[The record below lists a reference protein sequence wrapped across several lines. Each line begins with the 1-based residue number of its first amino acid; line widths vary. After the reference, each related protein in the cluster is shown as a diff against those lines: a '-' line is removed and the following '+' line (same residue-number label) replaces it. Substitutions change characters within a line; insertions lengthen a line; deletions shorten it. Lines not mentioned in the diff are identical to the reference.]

1 MRFTRSGGRWGG
13 GGAAPPSP
21 QFANL
26 PKMTLFSLL
35 LHPKATSHG
44 FGEDAFAHLFVL
56 QKRLSFTLLCFLAFL
71 LPRSPQRIRLGFAFL
86 SVGEDVSFMIFFASN
101 PLKRFRVAFSFLC
114 VGEDVFYSF
123 LHGLR
128 ERAGSPPFATRGA
141 PSKRASKARKARDF
155 LLRVGESNSKST
167 KAKR

>member
-1 MRFTRSGGRWGG
+1 
-13 GGAAPPSP
+13 
-21 QFANL
+21 
-26 PKMTLFSLL
+26 MTLFSLL

-44 FGEDAFAHLFVL
+44 FSIVFVGEDAFAHLFVL

-101 PLKRFRVAFSFLC
+101 PLKRFRVAFSVLC